1 MISRFIF
8 TKIFKWQLE
17 WQFPSESKMVIAVAP
32 HTHWMDFILAVLV
45 RHFLKEPIHFLG
57 KKELFNPLTNK
68 LFRALGGMPVDRSA
82 KNNTVAQAVA
92 YFEQKKV
99 FRLALAPEGTRKKV
113 KEFKS
118 GFYHIAQNAQVPI
131 FPVAFDFEN
140 KKMVFH
146 SLFYTTGNREKDI
159 LQIEA
164 IFEGVK
170 GRIPENSFFKD

>member
-17 WQFPSESKMVIAVAP
+17 GQFPSESKMVIAVAP

-118 GFYHIAQNAQVPI
+118 GFYHIAHNAQVPI

-140 KKMVFH
+140 KKMIFY

-170 GRIPENSFFKD
+170 GRIPKNSFFKD